1 MMKKLSSD
9 SSETV
14 RLLKLARTGDSA
26 AFGLLFTRHRRKLR
40 GFVDNRLDDRLR
52 SRMDPSDIVQETQ
65 IEAFR
70 RFNDFYDRR
79 PMPFHIWLRK
89 TAYDRLLNLNR
100 DHVRTQR
107 RSLDRERRL
116 PDHSSELIASSVHA
130 NRPTPSETVAQKEY
144 CERVSRIVAQ
154 LPEAEREVLLMRNV
168 EGLSHI
174 DIAHLLDIDHAAAR
188 KRYARALVRLEQLM
202 LEQGLTGTE

>member
-1 MMKKLSSD
+1 MKRTSSD
-9 SSETV
+9 STETL
-14 RLLKLARTGDSA
+14 RLLTLARAGDAA
-26 AFGLLFTRHRRKLR
+26 AFNLLFARHRSQLR
-40 GFVDNRLDDRLR
+40 GFVHHRLDDRLR

-89 TAYDRLLNLNR
+89 TAYDRLRNQSR

-107 RSLDRERRL
+107 RSLERERRL
-116 PDHSSELIASSVHA
+116 PDHSSELIAHSLHA
-130 NRPTPSETVAQKEY
+130 DRRTPSEAVAQQEF
-144 CERVSRIVAQ
+144 CERVAHIVAQ
-154 LPEAEREVLLMRNV
+154 LPDADREVLLMRNV

-174 DIAHLLDIDHAAAR
+174 DIAHLLEIDHAAAR
-188 KRYARALVRLEQLM
+188 KRYARALARLEQLL
-202 LEQGLTGTE
+202 LEHGLTGIE